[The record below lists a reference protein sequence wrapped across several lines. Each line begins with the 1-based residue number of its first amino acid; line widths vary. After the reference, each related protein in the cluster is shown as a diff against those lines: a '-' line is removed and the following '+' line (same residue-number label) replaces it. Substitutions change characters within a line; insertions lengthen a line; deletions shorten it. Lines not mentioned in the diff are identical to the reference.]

1 MRGLLTKL
9 VSRLFQLH
17 LWWTNQLD
25 VSDMKALRT
34 RTEPRQSNVYHE
46 RCSAAS
52 AVACN
57 VNEKNQREGEKIF
70 AGLRSH
76 ILVPRCGEK
85 DKRNG
90 KHKKKRRV
98 KPGIVSRPAAW
109 NQLHARLLG

>member
-1 MRGLLTKL
+1 MPGLLTKL

-17 LWWTNQLD
+17 LRTNQLD

-57 VNEKNQREGEKIF
+57 VNEKKSREGEDLCGTAIT
-70 AGLRSH
+70 H
-76 ILVPRCGEK
+76 IGAVMW
-85 DKRNG
+85 G
-90 KHKKKRRV
+90 KETEKKKE
-98 KPGIVSRPAAW
+98 GGGA
-109 NQLHARLLG
+109 